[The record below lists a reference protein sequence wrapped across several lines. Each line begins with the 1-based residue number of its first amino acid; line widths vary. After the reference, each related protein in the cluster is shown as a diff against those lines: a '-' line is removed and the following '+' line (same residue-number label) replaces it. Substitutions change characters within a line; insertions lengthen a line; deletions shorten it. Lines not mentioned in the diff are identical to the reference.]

1 MMIYP
6 IIASLI
12 ALIAILYLCYI
23 KLFKKSIMFY
33 LFWILIWLFVVIFA
47 FVPELSIDIANI
59 FGISRGL
66 DFLIIVA
73 IIVLFYLVFRLY
85 IKVDK
90 LQEEMTDIV
99 TEIALNNEISAE
111 KDNNKKD

>member
-1 MMIYP
+1 
-6 IIASLI
+6 
-12 ALIAILYLCYI
+12 
-23 KLFKKSIMFY
+23 MFY
-33 LFWILIWLFVVIFA
+33 LFWILIWLFVVLFA